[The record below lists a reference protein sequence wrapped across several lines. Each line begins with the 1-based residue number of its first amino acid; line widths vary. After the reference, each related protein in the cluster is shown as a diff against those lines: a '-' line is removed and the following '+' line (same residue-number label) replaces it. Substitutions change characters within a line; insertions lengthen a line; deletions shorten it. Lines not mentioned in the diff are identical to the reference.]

1 MVEQISLNDIYEELK
16 NLEKA
21 LQRKGIISQSELSNR
36 DSEIIWDWPEQVS
49 VLADEELLGEDWL
62 SQEDEEAWK
71 DL

>member
-1 MVEQISLNDIYEELK
+1 MENKQITPFDVYVELK

-21 LQRKGIISQSELSNR
+21 LQRKGIISAGELSENK
-36 DSEIIWDWPEQVS
+36 EIIWDWPMQVN
-49 VLADEELLGEDWL
+49 VLADEALLKEDWL